1 MQGKGKAVPHNTKTV
16 QLDPRHRNEKFDTSS
31 PGRYLAAYSQKLA
44 TAMSAID
51 DYALEQAIARVSL
64 AASTGSRVYSIGNG
78 GSAAIADHLC
88 CDMTKGTHTHG
99 HPTVDAISLTANVAL
114 YSAIANDF
122 GFASVFSRQLRMLG
136 RRGDVLIAISSSG
149 ESENI
154 LEAVHEAHRLGMT
167 TIGLSGFAGGKLKE
181 SSDISIHVDVNNYGI
196 VEDAH
201 QLLMHVM
208 AQYLVHKREQNED
221 VVVVES
227 HADAITA

>member
-1 MQGKGKAVPHNTKTV
+1 MPHNTRTV
-16 QLDPRHRNEKFDTSS
+16 QLDPRHRNEKFDTTSAGS
-31 PGRYLAAYSQKLA
+31 YLAAYSQRLA
-44 TAMSAID
+44 AAMGAVD
-51 DYALEQAIARVSL
+51 EYALEEAIARVSL
-64 AASTGSRVYSIGNG
+64 AAASGNRVYSIGNG

-88 CDMTKGTHTHG
+88 CDMTKGTHAHG
-99 HPTVDAISLTANVAL
+99 HPTVDAVSLTANVAL

-136 RRGDVLIAISSSG
+136 RQGDVLIAISSSG
-149 ESENI
+149 ESDNI
-154 LEAVHEAHRLGMT
+154 LEAVNEAQRLGMT

-208 AQYLVHKREQNED
+208 AQYLVHKREQNE
-221 VVVVES
+221 VVVAVES
-227 HADAITA
+227 RADAIIA